1 MTATEF
7 IEKRAYFMR
16 IEVVLEGLAVVE
28 REDLR
33 LVGQEGDVDLLERL
47 DELGHGVL
55 AQVVE
60 QLLGA
65 RLRKVNVAALL
76 TQKARQ
82 KNEDHSV

>member
-1 MTATEF
+1 
-7 IEKRAYFMR
+7 MR